1 MNNEPHDY
9 STLAIQGSNLKHGGN
24 VYATA
29 KKLNLLP
36 SEIIDA
42 SASLVPFD
50 PPQILIDSI
59 KAKLKILA
67 FNINQK
73 KICNY
78 PIIFTQDKIVNA
90 YADGKSIIM
99 TQGMVD
105 YARDDNEIA
114 MVIAHELAHN
124 DRGHLD
130 AKKKNTLIMG
140 SIGFILDLMTIY
152 YSGGTAGGDA
162 QNTELWSKIGSQ
174 AYSVEFEKDAD
185 YGGVY
190 YAYRAGYDISQVK
203 NFWERIGSENPKQ
216 IAISSTHPATA
227 ERYLQIE
234 KTVEE
239 IKKKPISKLNITW
252 IGDSNNVLNSL
263 IAASIKFSFKL
274 SIGCPTKYQ
283 PSKIIMNYIKSNNN
297 KIRILHDPKKAAKGA
312 DVIFSDKVISMNDK
326 VNKSKKLKQF
336 KKFKINK
343 KLMSFAK
350 KNCIFLHCLPRG
362 KEVEEDVFLSK
373 KSKVWQQ
380 ALNRVH
386 VQKSILLYC
395 FGKLR

>member
-1 MNNEPHDY
+1 M
-9 STLAIQGSNLKHGGN
+9 
-24 VYATA
+24 
-29 KKLNLLP
+29 KKLFYLTIVLFLSGCLETPTGKLP
-36 SEIIDA
+36 SINQAEIDMEAERQKRISYAKFIDQLSLVKSIGYKVNSSNADICNKTDFNSGLTFANENVMGLKIARFFPEKINLGSRVSIIDIVKNSPA
-42 SASLVPFD
+42 DKAGLTLGDVILEIEGFIFPEGKNALKKISKHFKDIEEKPVKRIKIDRKGEILTFD
-50 PPQILIDSI
+50 
-59 KAKLKILA
+59 
-67 FNINQK
+67 INQK

-152 YSGGTAGGDA
+152 YSGGTAGGNA
-162 QNTELWSKIGSQ
+162 ENTEMWSKIGSQ

-216 IAISSTHPATA
+216 IAISSTHPATS
-227 ERYLQIE
+227 ERYLQID
-234 KTVEE
+234 KTVKEINKKKKDGLALVPNE
-239 IKKKPISKLNITW
+239 KEIKTKEKDTKKKKKFDIKKLIKKKE
-252 IGDSNNVLNSL
+252 
-263 IAASIKFSFKL
+263 
-274 SIGCPTKYQ
+274 
-283 PSKIIMNYIKSNNN
+283 
-297 KIRILHDPKKAAKGA
+297 
-312 DVIFSDKVISMNDK
+312 
-326 VNKSKKLKQF
+326 
-336 KKFKINK
+336 
-343 KLMSFAK
+343 
-350 KNCIFLHCLPRG
+350 
-362 KEVEEDVFLSK
+362 KE
-373 KSKVWQQ
+373 
-380 ALNRVH
+380 
-386 VQKSILLYC
+386 
-395 FGKLR
+395 

>member
-1 MNNEPHDY
+1 MKKFLWLILLFSLSGCLETPTGNLPSISKDEIDKEAERQKRISYAKYIDQMSLVKSIGYRINSLNADICNKTDFNSGITYANENVIGLKIAKFFP
-9 STLAIQGSNLKHGGN
+9 SNLNLGPKVSIINIVKNSPADKAGLTVGDIILELEGFTFPEGKNALKKISKHFKDFEEKEI
-24 VYATA
+24 
-29 KKLNLLP
+29 KK
-36 SEIIDA
+36 IKIDRNG
-42 SASLVPFD
+42 
-50 PPQILIDSI
+50 QILKFD
-59 KAKLKILA
+59 
-67 FNINQK
+67 INQI

-105 YARDDNEIA
+105 YAKDDNEIA
-114 MVIAHELAHN
+114 LVIAHELAHN

-162 QNTELWSKIGSQ
+162 QNTEMWSKIGSQ

-190 YAYRAGYDISQVK
+190 YAYRAGYDISNVK

-239 IKKKPISKLNITW
+239 INKKKSDGLA
-252 IGDSNNVLNSL
+252 L
-263 IAASIKFSFKL
+263 IPNEKEIK
-274 SIGCPTKYQ
+274 TKQ
-283 PSKIIMNYIKSNNN
+283 EKT
-297 KIRILHDPKKAAKGA
+297 KKKKKF
-312 DVIFSDKVISMNDK
+312 DL
-326 VNKSKKLKQF
+326 KKLI
-336 KKFKINK
+336 KK
-343 KLMSFAK
+343 
-350 KNCIFLHCLPRG
+350 
-362 KEVEEDVFLSK
+362 KE
-373 KSKVWQQ
+373 
-380 ALNRVH
+380 
-386 VQKSILLYC
+386 
-395 FGKLR
+395 

>member
-1 MNNEPHDY
+1 MIIILLVSGCLETPK
-9 STLAIQGSNLKHGGN
+9 GK
-24 VYATA
+24 
-29 KKLNLLP
+29 LP
-36 SEIIDA
+36 SINQAEIDMEAERQKKVSYAKYIEQMSLVKSIGFKVNSSNADICNKTDFKSGLTFANENVMGLNIAKFFPTKINLGSRVSIIDIVKDSPA
-42 SASLVPFD
+42 DKAGLALGDVIIEVDDFIFPEGKNALKKISKHFKDVKEKQVKTIKVD
-50 PPQILIDSI
+50 RKGEILT
-59 KAKLKILA
+59 
-67 FNINQK
+67 FNVNQK

-239 IKKKPISKLNITW
+239 IKKKKIDGLALVPNEKE
-252 IGDSNNVLNSL
+252 
-263 IAASIKFSFKL
+263 IKTENKKSD
-274 SIGCPTKYQ
+274 TK
-283 PSKIIMNYIKSNNN
+283 
-297 KIRILHDPKKAAKGA
+297 KK
-312 DVIFSDKVISMNDK
+312 
-326 VNKSKKLKQF
+326 
-336 KKFKINK
+336 KKFNLNTI
-343 KLMSFAK
+343 
-350 KNCIFLHCLPRG
+350 I
-362 KEVEEDVFLSK
+362 
-373 KSKVWQQ
+373 KV
-380 ALNRVH
+380 
-386 VQKSILLYC
+386 KD
-395 FGKLR
+395 

>member
-1 MNNEPHDY
+1 M
-9 STLAIQGSNLKHGGN
+9 
-24 VYATA
+24 
-29 KKLNLLP
+29 KKLFYLTIVLFLSGCLETPTGKLP
-36 SEIIDA
+36 SINQAEIDMEAERQKRISYAKFIDQLSLVKSIGYKVNSSNADICNKTDFNSGLTFANENVMGLKIARFFPEKINLGSRVSIIDIVKNSPA
-42 SASLVPFD
+42 DKAGLTLGDVILEVEGFIFPEGKNALKKISKHFKDIEEKPVKKIKIDRKGEILTFD
-50 PPQILIDSI
+50 
-59 KAKLKILA
+59 
-67 FNINQK
+67 INQK

-152 YSGGTAGGDA
+152 YSGGTAGGNA
-162 QNTELWSKIGSQ
+162 ENTEMWSKIGSQ

-216 IAISSTHPATA
+216 IAISSTHPATS
-227 ERYLQIE
+227 ERYLQID
-234 KTVEE
+234 KTVKEINKKKKDGLALVPNE
-239 IKKKPISKLNITW
+239 KEIKTKEKDTKKKKKFDLKKLIKKKE
-252 IGDSNNVLNSL
+252 
-263 IAASIKFSFKL
+263 
-274 SIGCPTKYQ
+274 
-283 PSKIIMNYIKSNNN
+283 
-297 KIRILHDPKKAAKGA
+297 
-312 DVIFSDKVISMNDK
+312 
-326 VNKSKKLKQF
+326 
-336 KKFKINK
+336 
-343 KLMSFAK
+343 
-350 KNCIFLHCLPRG
+350 
-362 KEVEEDVFLSK
+362 KE
-373 KSKVWQQ
+373 
-380 ALNRVH
+380 
-386 VQKSILLYC
+386 
-395 FGKLR
+395 

>member
-1 MNNEPHDY
+1 M
-9 STLAIQGSNLKHGGN
+9 
-24 VYATA
+24 
-29 KKLNLLP
+29 KKIFYLIIILLVSGCLETPKGKLP
-36 SEIIDA
+36 SINQAEIDMEAERQKRVSYAKYIEQMSLVKSIGFKVNSSNADICNKTDFKSGLTFANENVMGLNIAKFFPTKINLGSRVSIIDIVKDSPA
-42 SASLVPFD
+42 DKAGLALGDVIIEVDDFIFPEGKNALKKISKHFKDVKEKQVKTIKVD
-50 PPQILIDSI
+50 RKGEILT
-59 KAKLKILA
+59 
-67 FNINQK
+67 FNVNQK

-239 IKKKPISKLNITW
+239 IKKKKIDGLALVPNEKE
-252 IGDSNNVLNSL
+252 
-263 IAASIKFSFKL
+263 IKTENKETE
-274 SIGCPTKYQ
+274 TKKKKKFDLK
-283 PSKIIMNYIKSNNN
+283 KII
-297 KIRILHDPKKAAKGA
+297 
-312 DVIFSDKVISMNDK
+312 KVKD
-326 VNKSKKLKQF
+326 
-336 KKFKINK
+336 
-343 KLMSFAK
+343 
-350 KNCIFLHCLPRG
+350 
-362 KEVEEDVFLSK
+362 
-373 KSKVWQQ
+373 
-380 ALNRVH
+380 
-386 VQKSILLYC
+386 
-395 FGKLR
+395 

>member
-1 MNNEPHDY
+1 MKKFLGLILLFSLSGCLETPTGNLPSISKDEIDKEAERQKRISYAKYIDQMSLVKSIGYRINSLNADICNKTDFNSGITYANENVIGLKIAKFFP
-9 STLAIQGSNLKHGGN
+9 SNLNLGPKVSIINIVKNSPADKAGLTVGDIILELEGFTFPEGKNALKKISKHFKDFEEKEI
-24 VYATA
+24 
-29 KKLNLLP
+29 KKIKIDRNG
-36 SEIIDA
+36 EI
-42 SASLVPFD
+42 LKFD
-50 PPQILIDSI
+50 
-59 KAKLKILA
+59 
-67 FNINQK
+67 INQS

-105 YARDDNEIA
+105 YAKDDNEIA
-114 MVIAHELAHN
+114 LVIAHELAHN

-162 QNTELWSKIGSQ
+162 QNTEMWSKIGSE

-190 YAYRAGYDISQVK
+190 YAYRAGYDISNVK

-239 IKKKPISKLNITW
+239 INKKKSDGLA
-252 IGDSNNVLNSL
+252 L
-263 IAASIKFSFKL
+263 IPNEKEIK
-274 SIGCPTKYQ
+274 TKQ
-283 PSKIIMNYIKSNNN
+283 EKT
-297 KIRILHDPKKAAKGA
+297 KKKKKF
-312 DVIFSDKVISMNDK
+312 DL
-326 VNKSKKLKQF
+326 KKLI
-336 KKFKINK
+336 KK
-343 KLMSFAK
+343 
-350 KNCIFLHCLPRG
+350 
-362 KEVEEDVFLSK
+362 KE
-373 KSKVWQQ
+373 
-380 ALNRVH
+380 
-386 VQKSILLYC
+386 
-395 FGKLR
+395 

>member
-1 MNNEPHDY
+1 MKKFLWLILLFSLSGCLETPTGNLPSISKDEIDKEAERQKRISYAKYIDQMSLVKSIGYRINSLNADICNKTDFNSGITYANENVIGLKIAKFFP
-9 STLAIQGSNLKHGGN
+9 SNLNLGPKVSIINIVKNSPADKAGLTVGDIILELEGFTFPEGKNALKKISKHFKDFEEKE
-24 VYATA
+24 
-29 KKLNLLP
+29 KKK
-36 SEIIDA
+36 IKIDRNG
-42 SASLVPFD
+42 
-50 PPQILIDSI
+50 QILKFD
-59 KAKLKILA
+59 
-67 FNINQK
+67 INQI

-105 YARDDNEIA
+105 YAKDDNEIA
-114 MVIAHELAHN
+114 LVIAHELAHN

-162 QNTELWSKIGSQ
+162 QNTEMWSKIGSE

-190 YAYRAGYDISQVK
+190 YAYRAGYDISNVK

-239 IKKKPISKLNITW
+239 INKKKSDGLA
-252 IGDSNNVLNSL
+252 L
-263 IAASIKFSFKL
+263 IPNEKEIK
-274 SIGCPTKYQ
+274 TKQ
-283 PSKIIMNYIKSNNN
+283 EKT
-297 KIRILHDPKKAAKGA
+297 KKKKKF
-312 DVIFSDKVISMNDK
+312 DL
-326 VNKSKKLKQF
+326 KKLI
-336 KKFKINK
+336 KK
-343 KLMSFAK
+343 
-350 KNCIFLHCLPRG
+350 
-362 KEVEEDVFLSK
+362 KE
-373 KSKVWQQ
+373 
-380 ALNRVH
+380 
-386 VQKSILLYC
+386 
-395 FGKLR
+395 

>member
-1 MNNEPHDY
+1 M
-9 STLAIQGSNLKHGGN
+9 
-24 VYATA
+24 
-29 KKLNLLP
+29 KKIIYFFIILFLTSCLETPKGKLP
-36 SEIIDA
+36 SINQAEIDMEAERQKRVSYAKFIEQMSLVKSIGYKVNSSNSDICNKTDFNSGITFANENVMGLKIAKFFPSKINLGSRVSIIDIVKNSPA
-42 SASLVPFD
+42 DKAGLTLGDIILEVEGYSFPEGKNALKKISKHFKNTEKKPLKRIKIDRKGEILTFD
-50 PPQILIDSI
+50 
-59 KAKLKILA
+59 
-67 FNINQK
+67 INQE

-152 YSGGTAGGDA
+152 YSGGTAGGNA
-162 QNTELWSKIGSQ
+162 ENTEMWSKIGSQ

-239 IKKKPISKLNITW
+239 INKKKIDGIALVPNEKEI
-252 IGDSNNVLNSL
+252 NSEK
-263 IAASIKFSFKL
+263 IEKTNQTETKKKKKFD
-274 SIGCPTKYQ
+274 I
-283 PSKIIMNYIKSNNN
+283 
-297 KIRILHDPKKAAKGA
+297 
-312 DVIFSDKVISMNDK
+312 
-326 VNKSKKLKQF
+326 KKLIKV
-336 KKFKINK
+336 KKEN
-343 KLMSFAK
+343 
-350 KNCIFLHCLPRG
+350 
-362 KEVEEDVFLSK
+362 E
-373 KSKVWQQ
+373 
-380 ALNRVH
+380 
-386 VQKSILLYC
+386 
-395 FGKLR
+395 

>member
-1 MNNEPHDY
+1 MKKFFGLILLFSLSGCLETPTGNLPSISKDEIDKEAERQKRISYAKYIDQMSLVKSIGYRINSLNADICNKTDFNSGITYANENV
-9 STLAIQGSNLKHGGN
+9 IGLKI
-24 VYATA
+24 A
-29 KKLNLLP
+29 KFFPSKLNLGPKVSIINIVKNSPADKAGLTVGDIILELEGFTFP
-36 SEIIDA
+36 EGKNALKKISKHFKDFEEKEIKKIKIDRNG
-42 SASLVPFD
+42 
-50 PPQILIDSI
+50 QILKFD
-59 KAKLKILA
+59 
-67 FNINQK
+67 INQI

-105 YARDDNEIA
+105 YAKDDNEIA
-114 MVIAHELAHN
+114 LVIAHELAHN

-162 QNTELWSKIGSQ
+162 QNTEMWSKIGSE

-190 YAYRAGYDISQVK
+190 YAYRAGYDISNVK

-239 IKKKPISKLNITW
+239 INKKKSDGLA
-252 IGDSNNVLNSL
+252 L
-263 IAASIKFSFKL
+263 IPNEKEIK
-274 SIGCPTKYQ
+274 TKQ
-283 PSKIIMNYIKSNNN
+283 EKT
-297 KIRILHDPKKAAKGA
+297 KKKKKF
-312 DVIFSDKVISMNDK
+312 DL
-326 VNKSKKLKQF
+326 KKLI
-336 KKFKINK
+336 KK
-343 KLMSFAK
+343 
-350 KNCIFLHCLPRG
+350 
-362 KEVEEDVFLSK
+362 KE
-373 KSKVWQQ
+373 
-380 ALNRVH
+380 
-386 VQKSILLYC
+386 
-395 FGKLR
+395 

>member
-1 MNNEPHDY
+1 M
-9 STLAIQGSNLKHGGN
+9 
-24 VYATA
+24 
-29 KKLNLLP
+29 KKIFCLIIILLVSGCLESPKGKLP
-36 SEIIDA
+36 SINQAEIDKEAERQKRVSYAKYIDQMSLVKNIGYKVNSSNADICNKTDFNSGLTFANENVMGLKIAKFFPSKINLGSRVSIIDIVKDSPA
-42 SASLVPFD
+42 DKAGLFLGDVILEVDGYTFPEGKNALKKISKYFKDIDEKPVKKIKVDRKGEILSFD
-50 PPQILIDSI
+50 
-59 KAKLKILA
+59 
-67 FNINQK
+67 INQK

-162 QNTELWSKIGSQ
+162 QNTEMWSKIGSQ

-239 IKKKPISKLNITW
+239 IKKKKSDGFALVPNEKE
-252 IGDSNNVLNSL
+252 
-263 IAASIKFSFKL
+263 IK
-274 SIGCPTKYQ
+274 TK
-283 PSKIIMNYIKSNNN
+283 N
-297 KIRILHDPKKAAKGA
+297 KEPETKKEKK
-312 DVIFSDKVISMNDK
+312 FNL
-326 VNKSKKLKQF
+326 KKLIKV
-336 KKFKINK
+336 
-343 KLMSFAK
+343 
-350 KNCIFLHCLPRG
+350 
-362 KEVEEDVFLSK
+362 KEKE
-373 KSKVWQQ
+373 
-380 ALNRVH
+380 
-386 VQKSILLYC
+386 
-395 FGKLR
+395 

>member
-1 MNNEPHDY
+1 MLFSLSGCLETPTGNLPSISKDEIDKEAERQKRISYAKYIDQMSLVKSIGYRINSLNADICNKTDFNSGITYANENVIGLKIAKFFP
-9 STLAIQGSNLKHGGN
+9 SNLNLGPKVSIINIVKNSPADKAGLTVGDIILELEGFTFPEGKNALKKISKHFKDFEEKEI
-24 VYATA
+24 
-29 KKLNLLP
+29 KK
-36 SEIIDA
+36 IKIDRNG
-42 SASLVPFD
+42 
-50 PPQILIDSI
+50 QILKFD
-59 KAKLKILA
+59 
-67 FNINQK
+67 INQI

-105 YARDDNEIA
+105 YAKDDNEIA
-114 MVIAHELAHN
+114 LVIAHELAHN

-162 QNTELWSKIGSQ
+162 QNTEMWSKIGSE

-190 YAYRAGYDISQVK
+190 YAYRAGYDISNVK

-239 IKKKPISKLNITW
+239 INKKKSDGLA
-252 IGDSNNVLNSL
+252 L
-263 IAASIKFSFKL
+263 IPNEKEIKTEQKE
-274 SIGCPTKYQ
+274 TK
-283 PSKIIMNYIKSNNN
+283 
-297 KIRILHDPKKAAKGA
+297 KKKKF
-312 DVIFSDKVISMNDK
+312 DL
-326 VNKSKKLKQF
+326 KKLI
-336 KKFKINK
+336 KK
-343 KLMSFAK
+343 
-350 KNCIFLHCLPRG
+350 
-362 KEVEEDVFLSK
+362 KE
-373 KSKVWQQ
+373 
-380 ALNRVH
+380 
-386 VQKSILLYC
+386 
-395 FGKLR
+395 

>member
-1 MNNEPHDY
+1 MKKFLGLFLLFSLSGCLETPTGNLPSISKDEIDKEAERQKRISYAKYIDQMSLVKSIGYRINSLNADICNKTDFNSGITYANENV
-9 STLAIQGSNLKHGGN
+9 IGLKI
-24 VYATA
+24 A
-29 KKLNLLP
+29 KFFPSKLNLGSKVSIINIVENSPADKAGLTVGDIILELEGFTFP
-36 SEIIDA
+36 EGKNALKKISKHFKDFEEKEIKKIKIDRNGEI
-42 SASLVPFD
+42 LRFD
-50 PPQILIDSI
+50 
-59 KAKLKILA
+59 
-67 FNINQK
+67 INQS

-105 YARDDNEIA
+105 YAKDDNEIA
-114 MVIAHELAHN
+114 LVIAHELAHN

-162 QNTELWSKIGSQ
+162 QNTEMWSKIGSE

-190 YAYRAGYDISQVK
+190 YAYRAGYDISNVK

-239 IKKKPISKLNITW
+239 INKKKSDGLA
-252 IGDSNNVLNSL
+252 L
-263 IAASIKFSFKL
+263 IPNEKEIKTQQKE
-274 SIGCPTKYQ
+274 TK
-283 PSKIIMNYIKSNNN
+283 
-297 KIRILHDPKKAAKGA
+297 KKKKF
-312 DVIFSDKVISMNDK
+312 DL
-326 VNKSKKLKQF
+326 KKLI
-336 KKFKINK
+336 KK
-343 KLMSFAK
+343 
-350 KNCIFLHCLPRG
+350 
-362 KEVEEDVFLSK
+362 KE
-373 KSKVWQQ
+373 
-380 ALNRVH
+380 
-386 VQKSILLYC
+386 
-395 FGKLR
+395 

>member
-1 MNNEPHDY
+1 MKKFLWIILLFSLSGCLETPTGNLPSISKDEIDKEAERQKRISYAKYIDQMSLVKSIGYRINSLNADICNKTDFNSGITYANENVIGLKIAKFFP
-9 STLAIQGSNLKHGGN
+9 SNLNLGPKVSIINIVKNSPADKAGLTVGDIILELEGFTFPEGKNALKKISKHFKDFEEKEI
-24 VYATA
+24 
-29 KKLNLLP
+29 KK
-36 SEIIDA
+36 IKIDRNG
-42 SASLVPFD
+42 
-50 PPQILIDSI
+50 QILKFD
-59 KAKLKILA
+59 
-67 FNINQK
+67 INQI

-105 YARDDNEIA
+105 YAKDDNEIA
-114 MVIAHELAHN
+114 LVIAHELAHN

-162 QNTELWSKIGSQ
+162 QNTEMWSKIGSE

-190 YAYRAGYDISQVK
+190 YAYRAGYDISNVK

-239 IKKKPISKLNITW
+239 INKKKSDGLA
-252 IGDSNNVLNSL
+252 L
-263 IAASIKFSFKL
+263 IPNEKEIK
-274 SIGCPTKYQ
+274 TKQ
-283 PSKIIMNYIKSNNN
+283 E
-297 KIRILHDPKKAAKGA
+297 KKKKQKKF
-312 DVIFSDKVISMNDK
+312 DL
-326 VNKSKKLKQF
+326 KKLI
-336 KKFKINK
+336 KK
-343 KLMSFAK
+343 
-350 KNCIFLHCLPRG
+350 
-362 KEVEEDVFLSK
+362 KE
-373 KSKVWQQ
+373 
-380 ALNRVH
+380 
-386 VQKSILLYC
+386 
-395 FGKLR
+395 

>member
-1 MNNEPHDY
+1 MKKFLGLILLFSLSGCLETPTGNLPSISKDEIDKEAERQKRISYAKYIDQMSLVKSIGYRINSLNADICNKTDFNSGITYANENV
-9 STLAIQGSNLKHGGN
+9 IGLKI
-24 VYATA
+24 A
-29 KKLNLLP
+29 KFFPSKLNLGPKVSIINIVKNSPADKAGLTVGDVILELEGFTFP
-36 SEIIDA
+36 EGKNALKKISKHFKDFEEKEIKKIKIDRNGEI
-42 SASLVPFD
+42 LQFD
-50 PPQILIDSI
+50 
-59 KAKLKILA
+59 
-67 FNINQK
+67 INQS

-105 YARDDNEIA
+105 YAKDDNEIA
-114 MVIAHELAHN
+114 LVIAHELAHN

-162 QNTELWSKIGSQ
+162 QNTEMWSKIGSQ

-190 YAYRAGYDISQVK
+190 YAYRVGYDISNVK

-239 IKKKPISKLNITW
+239 INKKKSDGLA
-252 IGDSNNVLNSL
+252 L
-263 IAASIKFSFKL
+263 IPNEKEIKTEQKE
-274 SIGCPTKYQ
+274 TK
-283 PSKIIMNYIKSNNN
+283 
-297 KIRILHDPKKAAKGA
+297 KKKKF
-312 DVIFSDKVISMNDK
+312 DL
-326 VNKSKKLKQF
+326 KKLI
-336 KKFKINK
+336 KK
-343 KLMSFAK
+343 
-350 KNCIFLHCLPRG
+350 
-362 KEVEEDVFLSK
+362 KE
-373 KSKVWQQ
+373 
-380 ALNRVH
+380 
-386 VQKSILLYC
+386 
-395 FGKLR
+395 

>member
-1 MNNEPHDY
+1 MKKFLGLILLFSLSGCLETPTGNLPSISKDEIDKEAERQKRISYAKYIDQMSLVKSIGYRINSLNADICNKTDFNSGITYANENVIGLKIAKFFP
-9 STLAIQGSNLKHGGN
+9 SNLNLGPKVSIINIVKNSPADKAGLTVGDIILELEGFTFPEGKNALKKISKHFKDFEEKEI
-24 VYATA
+24 
-29 KKLNLLP
+29 KK
-36 SEIIDA
+36 IKIDRNG
-42 SASLVPFD
+42 
-50 PPQILIDSI
+50 QILKFD
-59 KAKLKILA
+59 
-67 FNINQK
+67 INQI

-105 YARDDNEIA
+105 YAKDDNEIA
-114 MVIAHELAHN
+114 LVIAHELAHN

-162 QNTELWSKIGSQ
+162 QNTEMWSKIGSE

-190 YAYRAGYDISQVK
+190 YAYRAGYDISNVK

-239 IKKKPISKLNITW
+239 INKKKSDGLA
-252 IGDSNNVLNSL
+252 L
-263 IAASIKFSFKL
+263 IPNEKEIK
-274 SIGCPTKYQ
+274 TKQ
-283 PSKIIMNYIKSNNN
+283 EKT
-297 KIRILHDPKKAAKGA
+297 KKKKKF
-312 DVIFSDKVISMNDK
+312 DL
-326 VNKSKKLKQF
+326 KKLI
-336 KKFKINK
+336 KK
-343 KLMSFAK
+343 
-350 KNCIFLHCLPRG
+350 
-362 KEVEEDVFLSK
+362 KE
-373 KSKVWQQ
+373 
-380 ALNRVH
+380 
-386 VQKSILLYC
+386 
-395 FGKLR
+395 

>member
-1 MNNEPHDY
+1 M
-9 STLAIQGSNLKHGGN
+9 
-24 VYATA
+24 
-29 KKLNLLP
+29 KKIFCLIIILLVSGCLETPKGKLP
-36 SEIIDA
+36 SINQAEIDMEAERQKRISYAKYIEQMSLVKSIGFKVNSSNSDICNKTDFKSGLTFANENVMGLKIAKFFPTKINLGSRVSIIDIVKDSPA
-42 SASLVPFD
+42 DKAGLALGDVIIEVDDFIFPEGKNALKKISKHFKDVEEKQVKRIKVD
-50 PPQILIDSI
+50 RKGEILT
-59 KAKLKILA
+59 
-67 FNINQK
+67 FNVNQK

-239 IKKKPISKLNITW
+239 IKKKKIDGLALVPNEKE
-252 IGDSNNVLNSL
+252 
-263 IAASIKFSFKL
+263 IKTENKE
-274 SIGCPTKYQ
+274 PETKKKKKFDLK
-283 PSKIIMNYIKSNNN
+283 KII
-297 KIRILHDPKKAAKGA
+297 
-312 DVIFSDKVISMNDK
+312 KVKD
-326 VNKSKKLKQF
+326 
-336 KKFKINK
+336 
-343 KLMSFAK
+343 
-350 KNCIFLHCLPRG
+350 
-362 KEVEEDVFLSK
+362 
-373 KSKVWQQ
+373 
-380 ALNRVH
+380 
-386 VQKSILLYC
+386 
-395 FGKLR
+395 

>member
-1 MNNEPHDY
+1 M
-9 STLAIQGSNLKHGGN
+9 
-24 VYATA
+24 
-29 KKLNLLP
+29 KKIFYLVIVLFVSGCLETPKGKLP
-36 SEIIDA
+36 SINQAEIDMEAERQKRVSYAKFIEQMSLVKSIGYKVNSSNADICNKTDFKSGLTFANENVMGLKIAKFFPTKINLGSRVSIIDIVKDSPA
-42 SASLVPFD
+42 DKAGLALGDVIIEVDDFIFPEGKNALKKISKHFKDVEEKQVKRIKVD
-50 PPQILIDSI
+50 RKGEILT
-59 KAKLKILA
+59 
-67 FNINQK
+67 FNVNQK

-239 IKKKPISKLNITW
+239 IKKKKIDGLALVPNEKE
-252 IGDSNNVLNSL
+252 
-263 IAASIKFSFKL
+263 IKIENKE
-274 SIGCPTKYQ
+274 PETKKKKKFDLK
-283 PSKIIMNYIKSNNN
+283 KII
-297 KIRILHDPKKAAKGA
+297 
-312 DVIFSDKVISMNDK
+312 KVKD
-326 VNKSKKLKQF
+326 
-336 KKFKINK
+336 
-343 KLMSFAK
+343 
-350 KNCIFLHCLPRG
+350 
-362 KEVEEDVFLSK
+362 
-373 KSKVWQQ
+373 
-380 ALNRVH
+380 
-386 VQKSILLYC
+386 
-395 FGKLR
+395 

>member
-1 MNNEPHDY
+1 M
-9 STLAIQGSNLKHGGN
+9 
-24 VYATA
+24 
-29 KKLNLLP
+29 KKLFYLTIVLFLSGCLETPTGKLP
-36 SEIIDA
+36 SINQAEIDMEAERQKRISYAKFIDQLSLVKSIGYKVNSSNADICNKTDFNSGLTFANENVMGLKIARFFPEKINLGSRVSIIDIVKNSPA
-42 SASLVPFD
+42 DKAGLTLGDVILEVEGFIFPEGKNALKKISKHFKDIEEKPVKRIKIDRKGEILTFD
-50 PPQILIDSI
+50 
-59 KAKLKILA
+59 
-67 FNINQK
+67 INQK

-152 YSGGTAGGDA
+152 YSGGTAGGNA
-162 QNTELWSKIGSQ
+162 ENTEMWSKIGSQ

-216 IAISSTHPATA
+216 IAISSTHPATS
-227 ERYLQIE
+227 ERYLQID
-234 KTVEE
+234 KTVKEINKKKKDGLALVPNE
-239 IKKKPISKLNITW
+239 KEIKTKEKDTKKKKKFDIKKLIKKKE
-252 IGDSNNVLNSL
+252 
-263 IAASIKFSFKL
+263 
-274 SIGCPTKYQ
+274 
-283 PSKIIMNYIKSNNN
+283 
-297 KIRILHDPKKAAKGA
+297 
-312 DVIFSDKVISMNDK
+312 
-326 VNKSKKLKQF
+326 
-336 KKFKINK
+336 
-343 KLMSFAK
+343 
-350 KNCIFLHCLPRG
+350 
-362 KEVEEDVFLSK
+362 KE
-373 KSKVWQQ
+373 
-380 ALNRVH
+380 
-386 VQKSILLYC
+386 
-395 FGKLR
+395 